1 MKEILFRIIVTS
13 QTYGRRGLRSRL
25 ETEANFNV
33 VIFNCNSG
41 ESWIYLIEDENTPCL
56 IGRN

>member
-1 MKEILFRIIVTS
+1 MKEILVRIMDRRVTS

-41 ESWIYLIEDENTPCL
+41 ESWIEDEPIPL
-56 IGRN
+56 V